1 MSQDAPALR
10 VAGVQMDVAL
20 GDLAKNRA
28 RILEGLNQAADAN
41 AQLIV
46 FPECALC
53 GYGFESREEAFAHA
67 EPLPGPSIL
76 AIAEACARR
85 GVWAIVGMLEQE
97 GDRLYNTCALIGPTG
112 LVGRYRKIHLPFMGV
127 DRFTDPGTDPF
138 ALHEVEGVRVGMHIC
153 YDGSFPESG
162 RVLTLLGADLLVLP
176 TNWPVKTE
184 CAALHM
190 VPCRAFENVVYMI
203 AVNRVG
209 QERGTT
215 FIGQSSVADPD
226 GRVMAT
232 AGSDS
237 EELILADID
246 AAKARRKRLVR
257 IGGKHEVDR
266 IGDRRPAFYG
276 ELNRPATS
284 P

>member
-1 MSQDAPALR
+1 MSHDAPTLR
-10 VAGVQMDVAL
+10 VAGVQMDVEL

-67 EPLPGPSIL
+67 EPLPGPSTL
-76 AIAEACARR
+76 TLAEACARR

-97 GDRLYNTCALIGPTG
+97 GDRLYNTCVLIGPTG

-215 FIGQSSVADPD
+215 FIGRSSVADPD

-232 AGSDS
+232 AGWDS

-257 IGGKHEVDR
+257 IAGKHEVDR